1 MFKINPA
8 PTFTV
13 PVEITVPGESQ
24 KASLTVTF
32 KHLGK
37 KARKQYFEERLGKED
52 DAEIL
57 SGIIVGWEGADTPY
71 SREALESLLDNYELA
86 ATEIMHAYGAALM
99 GAAEK
104 NSSTPPATGQS

>member
-13 PVEITVPGESQ
+13 PVEITVPGEAQ

-32 KHLGK
+32 KHMGR
-37 KARKQYFEERLGKED
+37 KARKEYFKERLGKDD

-57 SGIIVGWEGADTPY
+57 SGIIVGWEGVDTPY
-71 SREALESLLDNYELA
+71 SRDALEALLDNYELA
-86 ATEIMHAYGAALM
+86 ATEIMHAYGAALT

-104 NSSTPPATGQS
+104 NSSTPPANGQS

>member
-1 MFKINPA
+1 MFRINPA
-8 PTFTV
+8 PTFTA
-13 PVEITVPGESQ
+13 PVEITVPGEAQ
-24 KASLTVTF
+24 KASLSMTF

-86 ATEIMHAYGAALM
+86 ATEIMHAYGAVLM

-104 NSSTPPATGQS
+104 NSSTPPATGQT